1 MIEWL
6 ALQAQ
11 AFEFLRPGFLLCLP
25 LVFGLQY
32 LLTRLQSRSEWE
44 AFIDPVLLEP
54 LLQKPESQGWLTPQR
69 LAQGT
74 VFVWVLALSGP
85 SWKDKPTPFADD
97 KAPLVIAISLSSSML
112 ADDLLPS
119 RLARAKIKISQLLE
133 TRRGS
138 PTALIAFAETAHV
151 VLPLTEDS
159 DILKLYLDELSPDIM
174 PRPGLN
180 IEAALGASAELL
192 ASAGMAGSVLLV
204 SDKVNHTAANPL
216 AAGVSVS
223 LLWVGMNA
231 ATREERVLGAAVAA
245 SADPVDRA
253 AALAFSQTQAV
264 ELIDMSA
271 DHSDLKRLQRRI
283 THQFESAANAQHR
296 QREDGGYYFIF
307 PLLLLLL
314 LWFRKGMVLQ

>member
-6 ALQAQ
+6 LFQAQ
-11 AFEFLRPGFLLCLP
+11 AFEFLRPGFLLLLP
-25 LVFGLQY
+25 LVLGLRY

-44 AFIDPVLLEP
+44 ALIDPVLLKP
-54 LLQKPESQGWLTPQR
+54 LLQKPEPQGWLTPQR
-69 LAQGT
+69 LAQST
-74 VFVWVLALSGP
+74 VIVWVLALSGP
-85 SWKDKPTPFADD
+85 SWKDKSTPFADD
-97 KAPLVIAISLSSSML
+97 KAPLVIAISLSGSML
-112 ADDLLPS
+112 SDDLLPS
-119 RLARAKIKISQLLE
+119 RLARAKIKINQLLE

-138 PTALIAFAETAHV
+138 PTALIAFAETAHL

-180 IEAALGASAELL
+180 ITAALDKSAEVL
-192 ASAGMAGSVLLV
+192 ASAGVGGSVLLV
-204 SDKVNHTAANPL
+204 SDQVNHAASNPL

-231 ATREERVLGAAVAA
+231 ATSEERVLDAAVAA
-245 SADPVDRA
+245 SANPVDRA
-253 AALAFSQTQAV
+253 TALAFSQTQAV

-271 DHSDLKRLQRRI
+271 DDSDIHRLQRRI
-283 THQFESAANAQHR
+283 TRQFESAANAQHR

>member
-6 ALQAQ
+6 AALPQ

-32 LLTRLQSRSEWE
+32 LLTRLQGRSEWE

-54 LLQKPESQGWLTPQR
+54 LLQKPEPQGWLTPQR
-69 LAQGT
+69 LAWST
-74 VFVWVLALSGP
+74 MTVWVLALSGP
-85 SWKDKPTPFADD
+85 SWQDKPTPFADD
-97 KAPLVIAISLSSSML
+97 KAPLVIAISLSRSML
-112 ADDLLPS
+112 SDDLLPS
-119 RLARAKIKISQLLE
+119 RLARAKIKINQLLE

-138 PTALIAFAETAHV
+138 PTALIAFADTAHV
-151 VLPLTEDS
+151 VLPLTGDS

-180 IEAALGASAELL
+180 IEAALGKSAELL
-192 ASAGMAGSVLLV
+192 ASAGVGGSVLLV
-204 SDKVNHTAANPL
+204 SDQVNHAASNPL

-231 ATREERVLGAAVAA
+231 ATSEERVLDAAVAA
-245 SADPVDRA
+245 SANPVDRA
-253 AALAFSQTQAV
+253 TALAFSQTQAV

-271 DHSDLKRLQRRI
+271 DDSDIHRLQRRI
-283 THQFESAANAQHR
+283 TRQFESAANAQHR